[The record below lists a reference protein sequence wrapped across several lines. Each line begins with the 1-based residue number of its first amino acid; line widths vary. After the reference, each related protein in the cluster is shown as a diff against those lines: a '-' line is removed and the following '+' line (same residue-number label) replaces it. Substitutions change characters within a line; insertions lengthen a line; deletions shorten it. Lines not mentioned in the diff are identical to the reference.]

1 LGGHIST
8 QAFPG
13 SLHLTKLELAVN
25 RKTAKA
31 LGLAVAKH
39 FSLAPTM

>member
-25 RKTAKA
+25 ARLQKA

>member
-1 LGGHIST
+1 LGGRIST